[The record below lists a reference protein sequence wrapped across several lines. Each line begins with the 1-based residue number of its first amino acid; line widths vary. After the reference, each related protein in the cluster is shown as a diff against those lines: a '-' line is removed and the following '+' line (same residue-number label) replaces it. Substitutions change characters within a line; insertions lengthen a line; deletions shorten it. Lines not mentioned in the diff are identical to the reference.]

1 MNTLLEIKN
10 VTKYFGSGDTIS
22 KALNGVS
29 FSMERGEFTAV
40 MGASGSGK
48 STLLNVIATIDR
60 PSSGH
65 ILLEGRDIAGMQEQ
79 ELAAFRRDRLGFI
92 FQEYNLLDTLA
103 GMLLRSSR
111 LKNKGT
117 NTVILRGLSGKMTV
131 NSLLIGALATLLVF
145 AIAMSNVAF
154 GEKTYDSGRIPPVQ
168 PCQLRNADHRHAVCI
183 DCVCVHGAGDPVHQ
197 NPVHPG

>member
-1 MNTLLEIKN
+1 
-10 VTKYFGSGDTIS
+10 
-22 KALNGVS
+22 
-29 FSMERGEFTAV
+29 
-40 MGASGSGK
+40 
-48 STLLNVIATIDR
+48 
-60 PSSGH
+60 
-65 ILLEGRDIAGMQEQ
+65 MQEQ

-92 FQEYNLLDTLA
+92 FQEYNLLDTLS

-154 GEKTYDSGRIPPVQ
+154 GEKTYDSGRIPPV
-168 PCQLRNADHRHAVCI
+168 
-183 DCVCVHGAGDPVHQ
+183 
-197 NPVHPG
+197 

>member
-1 MNTLLEIKN
+1 
-10 VTKYFGSGDTIS
+10 
-22 KALNGVS
+22 
-29 FSMERGEFTAV
+29 
-40 MGASGSGK
+40 
-48 STLLNVIATIDR
+48 
-60 PSSGH
+60 
-65 ILLEGRDIAGMQEQ
+65 MQEQ

-92 FQEYNLLDTLA
+92 FQEYNLLDTLS

-154 GEKTYDSGRIPPVQ
+154 GEKTYSDFAVEKECPYDVMALFDLSEEPGISMDEGRQI
-168 PCQLRNADHRHAVCI
+168 I
-183 DCVCVHGAGDPVHQ
+183 DTKS
-197 NPVHPG
+197 